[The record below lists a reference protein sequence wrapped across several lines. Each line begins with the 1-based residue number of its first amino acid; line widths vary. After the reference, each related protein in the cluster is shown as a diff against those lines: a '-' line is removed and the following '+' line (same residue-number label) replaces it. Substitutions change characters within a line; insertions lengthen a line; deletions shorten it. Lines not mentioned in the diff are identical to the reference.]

1 MTDQAT
7 TRGEMLTTQS
17 IFDRYQ
23 EVRARFPQVSAR
35 EETLEIRSLLE
46 IADQVDAFVFDAF
59 GVLNV
64 GETMIPG
71 ADTRLDQL
79 RARGCAIR
87 ILTNAASY
95 DRSGAIAK
103 FKRLGLRIE
112 DDEIITSREAA
123 LQNLDEGH
131 WGVIAAN
138 SDPLGDL
145 PDSVTHLGDAPED
158 YDMVDHFLF
167 LSTADWTAERQNLLV
182 QAMQRRP
189 RNLLIGN
196 ADLAAPRDDGFS
208 VEPGHFGHQIADLF
222 PDFVRFYGKP
232 FPEVY
237 DLIEASLPAL
247 PPHRIAMCGDTL
259 HTDILG
265 AASRGWRTVLVT
277 QDGLFAG
284 YDTQPFSK
292 QSRLFADWR
301 LERI

>member
-1 MTDQAT
+1 
-7 TRGEMLTTQS
+7 MLTTQS

-23 EVRARFPQVSAR
+23 EVRARFPQVTPRA
-35 EETLEIRSLLE
+35 ETVEIKSLLD

-71 ADTRLDQL
+71 ADIRLDQL
-79 RARGCAIR
+79 RERGCAIR

-95 DRSGAIAK
+95 DRGGAIAK
-103 FKRLGLRIE
+103 FKRLGLRVE

-123 LQNLDEGH
+123 LQNLGGGH
-131 WGVIAAN
+131 WGVISADT
-138 SDPLGDL
+138 DPLRDL
-145 PDSVTHLGDAPED
+145 PNQVTRLKDNPDD
-158 YDMVDHFLF
+158 YDKVDQFLF
-167 LSTADWTAERQNLLV
+167 LSTADWTSARQDLLIK
-182 QAMQRRP
+182 AMQHRP

-222 PDFVRFYGKP
+222 PDYVQFFGKP

-237 DLIEASLPAL
+237 ELAEASLPSV
-247 PPHRIAMCGDTL
+247 PSNRIAMCGDTL

-265 AASRGWRTVLVT
+265 AAARGWRTVLVT

-284 YDTQPFSK
+284 YDTQPFSR

-301 LERI
+301 LDRI

>member
-1 MTDQAT
+1 
-7 TRGEMLTTQS
+7 MLTTQS

-23 EVRARFPQVSAR
+23 EVRSRFPEVRAR
-35 EETLEIRSLLE
+35 QETVEIKSLLD
-46 IADQVDAFVFDAF
+46 IADQIDAFVFDAF

-71 ADTRLDQL
+71 ADKRLDQL
-79 RARGCAIR
+79 RERGCAIR

-103 FKRLGLRIE
+103 FKRLGLRVE
-112 DDEIITSREAA
+112 DDEIITSREAT
-123 LQNLDEGH
+123 LQNLSAGH
-131 WGVIAAN
+131 WGVIAADTDQL
-138 SDPLGDL
+138 SDL
-145 PDSVTHLGDAPED
+145 PTLVTRLKDDVAE
-158 YDMVDHFLF
+158 YDKVDHFLF
-167 LSTADWTAERQNLLV
+167 LSTADWTPSRQNLLAA
-182 QAMQRRP
+182 AMQRRP

-222 PDFVRFYGKP
+222 PGYVQFFGKP

-237 DLIEASLPAL
+237 DLIEASLPTL
-247 PPHRIAMCGDTL
+247 TSNRIAMCGDTL

-265 AASRGWRTVLVT
+265 SAARGWRTVLVT

-284 YDTQPFSK
+284 YDTQPFSE
-292 QSRLFADWR
+292 QAHLFADWR
-301 LERI
+301 LSRI

>member
-1 MTDQAT
+1 VSEKKTKW
-7 TRGEMLTTQS
+7 GSMLTTQS

-23 EVRARFPQVSAR
+23 EVRARFPDVIAR
-35 EETLEIRSLLE
+35 HESLVITSLLD
-46 IADQVDAFVFDAF
+46 IAYQVDAFVFDAF

-79 RARGCAIR
+79 RERGCAIR

-103 FKRLGLRIE
+103 FKRLGLRVE

-123 LQNLDEGH
+123 LQNLSGGR
-131 WGVIAAN
+131 WGVIAAD
-138 SDPLGDL
+138 SDPLSDL
-145 PDSVTHLGDAPED
+145 PEHVTRLKDSPND
-158 YDMVDHFLF
+158 YDNVDKFLF
-167 LSTADWTAERQNLLV
+167 LSTADWTTSRQGLLEA
-182 QAMQRRP
+182 AMQRRP
-189 RNLLIGN
+189 RKLLIGN

-208 VEPGHFGHQIADLF
+208 VEPGHFGHQIADRF
-222 PDFVRFYGKP
+222 PDYVQFFGKP

-237 DLIEASLPAL
+237 DLIEASLLTTSPE
-247 PPHRIAMCGDTL
+247 RIVMCGDTL

-265 AASRGWRTVLVT
+265 AAARGWRTVLVT

-284 YDTQPFSK
+284 YDTQPFSR

-301 LERI
+301 LDRI